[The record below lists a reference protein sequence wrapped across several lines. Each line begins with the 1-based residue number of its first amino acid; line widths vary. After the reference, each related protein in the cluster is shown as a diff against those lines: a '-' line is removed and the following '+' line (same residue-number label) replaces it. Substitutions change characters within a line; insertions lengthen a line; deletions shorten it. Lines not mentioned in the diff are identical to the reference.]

1 MAVRDDFRKHFEGFM
16 KPSAAFKP
24 LEDFLKPLPFRELLQ
39 CLDEYFKIFGTY
51 GATNVRS
58 LLVFHRL
65 VVAALERGDVY
76 FALRVEILCRTKGK
90 VWHERH
96 EALSAKQQ
104 QVIAVTVARLRR
116 SLSPNQRLFL
126 KLFDRHMNGDGEA
139 QKEIEQFTTKLMQGN
154 HYGPLQDCLHL
165 YLEVSQGYKDG
176 DSRRSVMIF
185 FGLSHAAITA
195 SPADFA
201 ATYQA
206 RAKQE
211 GDIWKTRYDALDDR
225 QRPFIDDDLKKK
237 MTIDKDVEH
246 KGKTYRVPT
255 GTYRPGAVDADN
267 ATPGEHDYVRPTT
280 AAQKEFAAIYRD
292 LMRHRDR
299 KRTMLFEDFLRR
311 RSFQDLR
318 ECVIF
323 FLQSSEAPNA
333 STDEQSLT
341 IFFGLLSTT
350 IAKGDAYYAYKVETL
365 VAKAGTPWAARFVEL
380 SDYQKGVLRKDI
392 QSKRANARF
401 LDELK
406 FAYYAQHGKDPDAK
420 SLQAFEPVHNPE
432 QMELLSTALSALE
445 IAANVRDIESFTKAF
460 DAYSNLLRSQKDRLL
475 LLAMIKRARER
486 SQIPV
491 ELRYLLH
498 LYGVGLLHQRLISWH
513 VLEYLKGFSEEE
525 RDYLITPDE
534 RAGRYFNDFAVHLE
548 HVTRQK
554 LGDAGVA
561 ETCKAQGALHLFAWK
576 RHMRLVPMQDGAMVR
591 ALNEAAWA
599 KQPDAIRNVKI
610 PVSGRLGGGTVR
622 INETLGDNVF
632 VIWWDARDT
641 VYMQVN
647 GCGDVVF
654 EMSLTAFSELWFTKS
669 FYGEVYK
676 GTKHL
681 LVLIPIIF
689 EILGYLPD
697 LMTGGVTGLV
707 KSIVFDIVFEKSVTA
722 LGLDPTV
729 AQIAFAGFGLAAH
742 VGAPKQHVGAVEPD
756 FSAIQQRSSARMTG
770 NPGHGDKAIDVPLKS
785 DSLTAGGGRRMD
797 GNGGGGGTGVGG
809 GGGGT
814 GGGSGT
820 VPPAAPD
827 IDMRGVRVG
836 EGHMIRGND
845 TPGVGT
851 PKTERVLDRGIAGDV
866 LETGTRIR
874 GQGDTPAMTGID
886 ELHAAER
893 YVQDLRTGVTKA
905 SKAVD
910 QTEHSLASIN
920 DQLEVATKPDL
931 VDALKD
937 RQRRLQE
944 VLAQE
949 KAALAKLD
957 LELAAAQKSAQGLG
971 SKVLGEFNLPD
982 QPTKFRSGA
991 VEVDSWHPSAYVG
1004 TTDDRGKLQRLL
1016 NDQPQGDLSKALLEG
1031 GSLVP
1036 AKGGKMPFLEQN
1048 PQIIELAHVL
1058 SRREGGRDVY
1068 IVMSKARNQ
1077 EFGRR
1082 LERTGGVFKDDVIVI
1097 QGIAIDRITA
1107 LELVKTGRLRAEVVN
1122 KAPVIRLVK

>member
-1 MAVRDDFRKHFEGFM
+1 M

-24 LEDFLKPLPFRELLQ
+24 LEGFLKPLSFGDLLQ
-39 CLDEYFKIFGTY
+39 CLDEYFKIFGAY
-51 GATNVRS
+51 GATNARS
-58 LLVFHRL
+58 LLVFHR
-65 VVAALERGDVY
+65 VTVAALERGDVY
-76 FALRVEILCRTKGK
+76 FALRVEILCRTKDK

-96 EALSAKQQ
+96 QALTPKQQ
-104 QVIAVTVARLRR
+104 QVIAVKVARLRR
-116 SLSPNQRLFL
+116 SLSPNQRLFSN
-126 KLFDRHMNGDGEA
+126 LFDKHMKGDAEA
-139 QKEIEQFTTKLMQGN
+139 QKEIETFTTRLMQGN
-154 HYGPLQDCLHL
+154 HYGPLQDCLYL
-165 YLEVSQGYKDG
+165 YLEVSQAYNDG
-176 DSRRSVMIF
+176 ETRRSVMIF
-185 FGLSHAAITA
+185 FGLSHAAIKA
-195 SPADFA
+195 SPPDFA

-206 RAKQE
+206 RVTQE
-211 GDIWKTRYDALDDR
+211 GDIWKKRYDALDDR

-237 MTIDKDVEH
+237 MTLYTDVAH
-246 KGKTYRVPT
+246 RGKTYRVPT
-255 GTYRPGAVDADN
+255 GTYQPGTVN
-267 ATPGEHDYVRPTT
+267 AEKVTPGEHDFVRPTT
-280 AAQKEFAAIYRD
+280 AAQKEFAGIFRD

-323 FLQSSEAPNA
+323 YLQLSEAPSA
-333 STDEQSLT
+333 IEDDQSLT

-350 IAKGDAYYAYKVETL
+350 IAKGDAYYAYKVEAL
-365 VAKAGTPWAARFVEL
+365 VAKAGTPWAARFVQL
-380 SDYQKGVLRKDI
+380 SDSRKSVLRKDI
-392 QSKRANARF
+392 QGKRDSSRL

-406 FAYYAQHGKDPDAK
+406 FAYYAQHGKDPDANA
-420 SLQAFEPVHNPE
+420 LRAFEPVHNPE
-432 QMELLSTALSALE
+432 QMDLLSKALSDLE
-445 IAANVRDIESFTKAF
+445 IAAHARDIEPFSKAF

-475 LLAMIKRARER
+475 LLVMIKRARER
-486 SQIPV
+486 HQIPA

-498 LYGVGLLHQRLISWH
+498 LYGVGLLHQRLINWH
-513 VLEYLKGFSEEE
+513 LLAYLKGFNDEE
-525 RDYLITPDE
+525 RDFLITPEE

-561 ETCKAQGALHLFAWK
+561 ATCKAQGALHLFAWK
-576 RHMRLVPMQDGAMVR
+576 RNMRLVPMQDGAIVR

-599 KQPDAIRNVKI
+599 KQPDAIRDVKI
-610 PVSGRLGGGTVR
+610 PVSGRLGSGTVP

-632 VIWWDARDT
+632 VIWWDARNT
-641 VYMQVN
+641 VYLQVN

-654 EMSLTAFSELWFTKS
+654 EMSLAAFSELWFTKS

-676 GTKHL
+676 ATKHL

-697 LMTGGVTGLV
+697 LVTGGVTGLV

-729 AQIAFAGFGLAAH
+729 AQVAFAGVGLAAH
-742 VGAPKQHVGAVEPD
+742 VGAPKQHVGTVEPD

-770 NPGHGDKAIDVPLKS
+770 NPGHGDKAIEVPLKS
-785 DSLTAGGGRRMD
+785 DSFTAGGGRRMD
-797 GNGGGGGTGVGG
+797 GKGGGGSTGAGGDSG

-814 GGGSGT
+814 GGGSGD
-820 VPPAAPD
+820 VPPPPAPD

-836 EGHMIRGND
+836 EGHMIRGDD

-851 PKTERVLDRGIAGDV
+851 PKTERVLDRGISGDV

-874 GQGDTPAMTGID
+874 GQGDAPPLTGID

-893 YVQDLRTGVTKA
+893 HVQDAKNAIAKA
-905 SKAVD
+905 RKAID
-910 QTEHSLASIN
+910 QTEHSLASLN
-920 DQLEVATKPDL
+920 DQLEVATRPDL
-931 VDALKD
+931 VEALTD
-937 RQRRLQE
+937 RQTRLQGI
-944 VLAQE
+944 LAQE
-949 KAALAKLD
+949 KAALGKLD
-957 LELAAAQKSAQGLG
+957 LELAAAQRTAQGLG

-982 QPTKFRSGA
+982 KPTTFRSGA

-1016 NDQPQGDLSKALLEG
+1016 NDQPQGDLSKALLDG
-1031 GSLVP
+1031 GSLFP

-1107 LELVKTGRLRAEVVN
+1107 LELVKAKRLPAEVVD
-1122 KAPVIRLVK
+1122 KAPVINLVK